1 MVSHYMAGKIVVGV
15 MTIAQIIIDHQL
27 QGLIRDLHSINR
39 QDLAEKV
46 WDIRK
51 NLYREWEDEK

>member
-1 MVSHYMAGKIVVGV
+1 MASHYMAGKIVVGV

>member
-1 MVSHYMAGKIVVGV
+1 MASHYMAGKIMVGV